1 MKAGNF
7 LSFQEQYVFWRLTN
21 YFLGVEKYRLIHLH
35 EEKQE
40 LWLENTSQKKR
51 PVIRIQ
57 MKELSWANVVERDVT
72 HTLHVT
78 ENLRK
83 QMGRLKLPLVNIY
96 ITPFEPMGDISPF
109 FGQTIASPNEKVKL
123 KNILL
128 ANEQMQEHLELLIK
142 KLDVPEEAF
151 ILPNEITKEMVAK
164 EREQVITYITTK
176 VNEEQKVA
184 RNSKPI
190 VTYSFIG
197 LIVAAFLWVTF
208 QGGSTDTFNLIKWGG
223 KFNPL
228 IYAGEWWRFISP
240 IFLHSGLIHLASNAV
255 MLYIVGAW
263 AERIYGKWRYILILL
278 LGGICGNIASF
289 ALNMNLSVGASTAV
303 FAVMGALLYLV
314 VLKPNLYAKTIGTSI
329 ASLVAINLLIDVF
342 STQID
347 IAGHIGGLVGG
358 FLLAGALS
366 LPKQF
371 FHWRRLAYGVSLVA
385 VAILFLYFGFQK
397 GEQPYDPM
405 PANIAVQQYLQ
416 EHNKGEATKI
426 IDNLIESG
434 SADGYS
440 YTYASSIALQNK
452 QIDKAEDMANEAI
465 SLDND
470 IPEAHYYLSFC
481 YRVQGNIEGAL
492 KEADTA
498 KQLSSNPFFDS
509 YYDELEKSK
518 E

>member
-1 MKAGNF
+1 
-7 LSFQEQYVFWRLTN
+7 
-21 YFLGVEKYRLIHLH
+21 
-35 EEKQE
+35 
-40 LWLENTSQKKR
+40 
-51 PVIRIQ
+51 
-57 MKELSWANVVERDVT
+57 
-72 HTLHVT
+72 
-78 ENLRK
+78 
-83 QMGRLKLPLVNIY
+83 
-96 ITPFEPMGDISPF
+96 
-109 FGQTIASPNEKVKL
+109 
-123 KNILL
+123 
-128 ANEQMQEHLELLIK
+128 
-142 KLDVPEEAF
+142 
-151 ILPNEITKEMVAK
+151 
-164 EREQVITYITTK
+164 ITYITTK

-197 LIVAAFLWVTF
+197 LIVAVFLWVTF

-405 PANIAVQQYLQ
+405 SANIAVQQYLQ
-416 EHNKGEATKI
+416 EHNKKEATKI

-465 SLDND
+465 SLDKD

-481 YRVQGNIEGAL
+481 YRVQGNIKGAL
-492 KEADTA
+492 KEANTA